1 METYAADVKKKKKGS
16 RRKGRRPKRNGTR
29 EFKMVRRVERVDMIG
44 WRPRG

>member
-1 METYAADVKKKKKGS
+1 METYAADVRKKKKGS
-16 RRKGRRPKRNGTR
+16 RKAKRKETR

>member
-1 METYAADVKKKKKGS
+1 METYAADVRKKKKGL
-16 RRKGRRPKRNGTR
+16 RKGRRAKRNGTR